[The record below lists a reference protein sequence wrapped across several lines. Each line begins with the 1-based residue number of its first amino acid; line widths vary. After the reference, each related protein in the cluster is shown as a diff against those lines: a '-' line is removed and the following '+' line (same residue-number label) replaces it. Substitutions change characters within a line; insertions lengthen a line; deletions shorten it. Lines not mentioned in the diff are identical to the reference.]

1 MNINTFIKKYSLTV
15 DVDCWL
21 HKQSGKYIL
30 THDAVEK
37 IATIEEIE
45 IDNIKVLN
53 SEKDFVRFLVT
64 MSIYNKETGESR
76 SVSTIGEADKSNCMS
91 NYYGSMAEKRGID
104 RCVLKLINAYE
115 WGISSEV
122 EADDF
127 KKQ

>member
-1 MNINTFIKKYSLTV
+1 MKIKELAKRYDLV
-15 DVDCWL
+15 KDDFWQ
-21 HKQSGKYIL
+21 HKQSGQWIIK
-30 THDAVEK
+30 HDAVEK
-37 IATIEEIE
+37 IAAIEDID

-53 SEKDFVRFLVT
+53 SERDFVRFLVT